1 VAALRQE
8 LIVAAVESEKKIQF
22 VFSRGLAIFFKTN
35 LFLKSVSRLLIER
48 HLADKLFVDRKLT
61 DAMIARH
68 NDDSTV
74 CSIVGLV
81 DNSMFILCASVNCC
95 STK

>member
-1 VAALRQE
+1 MTR
-8 LIVAAVESEKKIQF
+8 IDCGCSRIRKKIQF
-22 VFSRGLAIFFKTN
+22 VFSRGLAIFN

-48 HLADKLFVDRKLT
+48 NLADKLFVDRKLT

-81 DNSMFILCASVNCC
+81 DNSMFILCVSVNWC
-95 STK
+95 SAK